1 MVRPPEL
8 LTRLPRPARALGAA
22 GRRLTGRLR
31 STRLTA
37 RLETW
42 LGAVGRRFT
51 SPLRSTRLTA
61 HLGMWL
67 GIAFAVCFVTGVL
80 SHLIQHPPGWF
91 HWPSRPVQLYRVT
104 QGLHVASGLAAVPLL
119 TAKIWS
125 VFPKLFAWP
134 PVHGLGHALERAAVG
149 LLSAAAVFELV
160 TGVLNIAY
168 WYSAMPFGFLGA
180 HYWTAYLLAGA
191 VLLHLA
197 AKLPVLRAA
206 RAPEPHGDRGR
217 RRVLLMAG
225 AAAAA
230 VTVAT
235 VGQTLS
241 PLRRFSLLA
250 PRLPG
255 VGPQGLPV
263 NKTAAAARVARAG
276 DSYRL
281 VVSGPAGRHALGLA
295 DLLAMPQATVEL
307 PIACVEGWSATG
319 TWSGVRLADL
329 LRLVGAE
336 DADRPVRVESLQPDG
351 PYRESVVE
359 PGPARDPL
367 MLLALRLGGEP
378 LHLDHGFPCRL
389 IAPNRPGVL
398 QTKWV
403 AAITVLP
410 R

>member
-1 MVRPPEL
+1 MVRPPDAVTL
-8 LTRLPRPARALGAA
+8 LKGIMRAPRPATLVTSIG
-22 GRRLTGRLR
+22 G
-31 STRLTA
+31 
-37 RLETW
+37 
-42 LGAVGRRFT
+42 RFT
-51 SPLRSTRLTA
+51 STLRSPKVTA
-61 HLGMWL
+61 RLGMWL
-67 GIAFAVCFVTGVL
+67 GIAFGVCFLTGVL
-80 SHLIQHPPGWF
+80 SHLIQHPPGWW

-104 QGLHVASGLAAVPLL
+104 QGLHVASGLASVPLL

-125 VFPKLFAWP
+125 VYPKLFAWP
-134 PVHGLGHALERAAVG
+134 PVRGAGHALDRAAVG

-168 WYSAMPFGFLGA
+168 WYSAMPFGFVGA

-197 AKLPVLRAA
+197 AKLPVLRTAA
-206 RAPEPHGDRGR
+206 DSTDPGR
-217 RRVLLMAG
+217 RRVLTLAG
-225 AAAAA
+225 VAAAT

-235 VGQTLS
+235 VGQTFA
-241 PLRRFSLLA
+241 PLRRVSLFA

-276 DSYRL
+276 DDFRL
-281 VVSGPAGRHALGLA
+281 VVTGPSGRHALGLA
-295 DLLAMPQATVEL
+295 DLLALPQATVEL
-307 PIACVEGWSATG
+307 PIACVEGWSASG
-319 TWSGVRLADL
+319 TWSGVRLVDL

-336 DADRPVRVESLQPDG
+336 HTDRPVRVESLQPDG
-351 PYRESVVE
+351 PYRESLVE

-367 MLLALRLGGEP
+367 TLIALRLGGEP

-403 AAITVLP
+403 GAITVAT

>member
-1 MVRPPEL
+1 MVRPPDP
-8 LTRLPRPARALGAA
+8 LTLARSLPA
-22 GRRLTGRLR
+22 
-31 STRLTA
+31 
-37 RLETW
+37 
-42 LGAVGRRFT
+42 RFT
-51 SPLRSTRLTA
+51 SPLRSRWLTA
-61 HLGMWL
+61 RLGMWL
-67 GIAFAVCFVTGVL
+67 GIAFGICLLTGVL
-80 SHLIQHPPGWF
+80 SHLIQHPPAWF
-91 HWPSRPVQLYRVT
+91 HWPSRPVQLYRIT
-104 QGLHVASGLAAVPLL
+104 QGLHIASGLASIPLL
-119 TAKIWS
+119 TAKVWS

-134 PVHGLGHALERAAVG
+134 PVRGAGHALDRAAVA

-168 WYSAMPFGFLGA
+168 WYSAMPFGFVGA
-180 HYWTAYLLAGA
+180 HYWTAYLLGGA

-197 AKLPVLRAA
+197 AKLPVARAA
-206 RAPEPHGDRGR
+206 TRPPDPAR
-217 RRVLLMAG
+217 RRVLTIAG
-225 AAAAA
+225 AAAAT

-235 VGQTLS
+235 IGQTFA
-241 PLRRFSLLA
+241 PLGRLSLLA

-263 NKTAAAARVARAG
+263 NKTAAAAQVARA
-276 DSYRL
+276 DAAYRL
-281 VVSGPAGRHALGLA
+281 TVTGPGGRHALSLA
-295 DLLAMPQATVEL
+295 DLEALPQTTVEL

-319 TWSGVRLADL
+319 TWSGVRLVDL

-336 DADRPVRVESLQPDG
+336 HTDRPVRIESLQPEG

-367 MLLALRLGGEP
+367 TLIALRLDDEP

-398 QTKWV
+398 QTKWI
-403 AAITVLP
+403 AAITVVD